1 MVKVERKGNTI
12 REERNTM
19 SHSKNGN
26 IISKYVLLVQ
36 LDWTREFIL
45 ANTVHLISPIN
56 LGPDYIEPNC

>member
-26 IISKYVLLVQ
+26 IISKYVLLV
-36 LDWTREFIL
+36 
-45 ANTVHLISPIN
+45 
-56 LGPDYIEPNC
+56 